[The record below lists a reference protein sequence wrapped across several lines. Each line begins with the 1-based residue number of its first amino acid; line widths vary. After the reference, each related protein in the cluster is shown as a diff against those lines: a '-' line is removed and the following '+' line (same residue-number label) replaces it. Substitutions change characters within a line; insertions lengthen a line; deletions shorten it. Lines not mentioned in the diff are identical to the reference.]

1 MELVITIL
9 PYSCSTMYLC
19 AALEHRKLP
28 FRWMSS
34 TVSQSSSLILKT
46 RVSRKTPALL
56 TRMSIR
62 PKRLATSSKAL
73 STCWALDTSHAIAN
87 ASTPAASTASTVCR
101 QASAERSSTAT
112 LAPSC
117 ASRIAS
123 AAPMPRAA
131 PVTTAVRPLSL
142 TSTPF
147 SVAQHGTP
155 RHKADGVCYM
165 LVNYIR
171 KELMCPAQI
180 CAERT
185 IIEGASG
192 EAGANHTV
200 FVKGLLFV
208 G

>member
-9 PYSCSTMYLC
+9 PYPCSTMYLC
-19 AALEHRKLP
+19 AALEQRKLP
-28 FRWMSS
+28 FRWTSR
-34 TVSQSSSLILKT
+34 TVSQSSSLILKA
-46 RVSRKTPALL
+46 RLSLRTPALL

-73 STCWALDTSHAIAN
+73 STFWALDTSHAIAN

-142 TSTPF
+142 TSTPL
-147 SVAQHGTP
+147 SVAQHCTQHHSSLG
-155 RHKADGVCYM
+155 
-165 LVNYIR
+165 LVTY
-171 KELMCPAQI
+171 
-180 CAERT
+180 
-185 IIEGASG
+185 
-192 EAGANHTV
+192 
-200 FVKGLLFV
+200 
-208 G
+208 